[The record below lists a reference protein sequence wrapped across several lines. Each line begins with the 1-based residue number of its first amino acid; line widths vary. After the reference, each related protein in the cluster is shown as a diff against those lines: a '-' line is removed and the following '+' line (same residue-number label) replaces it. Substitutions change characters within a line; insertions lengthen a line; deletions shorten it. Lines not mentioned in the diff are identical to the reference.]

1 MLFFTVC
8 GQRIAKGTPLIV
20 NGRSADKGEYPWQI
34 SVYEVEGTET
44 LHVCGGSMI
53 SPKVVISGKI
63 FANLFKIILIN
74 IFIQLAAHCFTDFNG
89 NHNSRD
95 KYILSAGNY
104 YRQLNE
110 RRDFGVQ
117 KAGVSEK

>member
-1 MLFFTVC
+1 MVFFTVC

-63 FANLFKIILIN
+63 LQICLKL
-74 IFIQLAAHCFTDFNG
+74 
-89 NHNSRD
+89 
-95 KYILSAGNY
+95 Y
-104 YRQLNE
+104 
-110 RRDFGVQ
+110 
-117 KAGVSEK
+117 